1 MSENLSV
8 SQQLQLA
15 KRETF
20 NTEIQRAN
28 EAFVQMYNKD
38 AEKIFSREK
47 SYAMMAVQKNPK
59 IMDCKP
65 ESIYTA
71 VSNVAMS
78 GLTLD
83 PIKQLAH
90 LVPRGDICTL
100 VVDYKGLI
108 ELMFQDSGVLVSCDA
123 VYVCDKEI
131 DNYHEGVGGFVR
143 SKRAMPRIADAKIVY
158 CYSVAQFPDGRTH
171 AHILDLEEI
180 MKRAGKA
187 TTDTVWKAW
196 FAEMCIKTVVRSHY
210 KFLPKSE
217 RLDHAMSL
225 IDTENGNRDFN
236 KLTNISETI
245 EDIPVNTP
253 PKKEARVE
261 GTVTIEKAATQ
272 LDPNDL

>member
-28 EAFVQMYNKD
+28 EAFVQMYDKD

-90 LVPRGDICTL
+90 LVPRGDVCTL

-108 ELMFQDSGVLVSCDA
+108 ELIFQDSGVLVSCGA
-123 VYVCDKEI
+123 VYDCDKDI
-131 DNYHEGVGGFVR
+131 DNYQEGVGGYVR
-143 SKRAMPRIADAKIVY
+143 SKRAMPRPSDASIVY
-158 CYSVAQFPDGRTH
+158 CYSVAQFTDGRTH
-171 AHILDLEEI
+171 CHILDLEEI

-187 TTDTVWKAW
+187 TTDKVWKEW

-210 KFLPKSE
+210 KFLPKSK

-236 KLTNISETI
+236 KPTNISDSI
-245 EDIPVNTP
+245 DDIPVNVP
-253 PKKEARVE
+253 PKKEERPE
-261 GTVTIEKAATQ
+261 GTVTVEKAAVK
-272 LDPNDL
+272 LNPNDL